1 MLLQHVARRLVW
13 MLVALLG
20 VSLITFVIA
29 FLLPG
34 DPARVIAGP
43 LASNAVVQSI
53 RHQLGLD
60 QPLYVQYV
68 QYLWRA
74 VHGDLGLSYRTQQEV
89 LPTIWAR
96 FPYTL
101 VVALGGLVVE
111 LVVGVSLGIVAAV
124 KKGKAADGVA
134 MTVAL
139 FGLAIPSFWLGL
151 ILLYVFGYIWP
162 LVPLGGTS
170 SWTWII
176 LPSITLGFSGAAY
189 YTRMTRTAM
198 LETLA
203 EDYVRTA
210 RAKGLTSMQ
219 VIMKHAFRNSVRTIL
234 TMAGMD
240 FGTFLGGV
248 LVIEQVFGVPGIG
261 SLAWQA
267 ILNED
272 LPMIQGT
279 VLFAACLILLAN
291 LAVDVLYGWVDPR
304 VQALG

>member
-1 MLLQHVARRLVW
+1 MTRHLVERLLW
-13 MLVALLG
+13 MAAALLG
-20 VSLITFVIA
+20 VSIITFVIGD
-29 FLLPG
+29 LLPG

-43 LASNAVVQSI
+43 QASAAVVRSI

-60 QPLYVQYV
+60 QAIYLQYW
-68 QYLWRA
+68 QYLQRA

-96 FPYTL
+96 FPYTA
-101 VVALGGLVVE
+101 VICAGGLLVE
-111 LVVGVSLGIVAAV
+111 LVVGVSLGIVASV
-124 KKGKAADGVA
+124 RKGGLADGVA
-134 MTVAL
+134 TTTAL
-139 FGLAIPSFWLGL
+139 IGLAVPSFWLGL
-151 ILLYVFGYIWP
+151 ILLYVFGYLWP

-170 SWTWII
+170 SWTWVI
-176 LPSITLGFSGAAY
+176 LPSVTLGFSGAAY

-198 LETLA
+198 LETLS

-210 RAKGLTSMQ
+210 RAKGLRGGTI
-219 VIMKHAFRNSVRTIL
+219 VMKHVFRNAMRTIV

-240 FGTFLGGV
+240 LGAFLGGV

-261 SLAWQA
+261 ALAWQA

-279 VLFAACLILLAN
+279 VLFAATLIILSNFAI
-291 LAVDVLYGWVDPR
+291 DMMYGWIDPR
-304 VQALG
+304 VRT